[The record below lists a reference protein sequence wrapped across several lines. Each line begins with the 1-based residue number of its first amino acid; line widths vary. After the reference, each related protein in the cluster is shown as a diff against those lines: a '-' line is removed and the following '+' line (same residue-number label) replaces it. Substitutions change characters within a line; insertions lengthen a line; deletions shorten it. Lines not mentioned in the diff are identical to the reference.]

1 MTHNGDSSRSTVT
14 VDIDLLQN
22 IVEEGPLAI
31 VATDNDGRILFT
43 NQSALSNFG
52 VAREQAMKMS
62 LDSFFGEVDVWRTVR
77 SELVAGMQVRES
89 VRLES
94 KTGKDFDSR
103 ILAFGVVEEQGV
115 PQVFVF
121 LIEDETSEMQEAE
134 EQARKNVEMAKVNSE
149 LIRSNTE
156 LRRLGE
162 LKSSFLSIA
171 SHELKTPLTSIKGY
185 SDIIMDTMRDRVD
198 PSVLRMVE
206 NINRA
211 ANRLHKVVNN
221 ILDVTRIEQK
231 RLRLQP
237 ERVDIKELAEEAVE
251 ELADMNASR
260 RISFDCAF
268 ADGLPMF
275 YGDKVRMQQ
284 VFVNLF
290 SNAAKFS
297 PDDSVIKVEIK
308 LENPETF
315 HIYVRDR
322 GIGID
327 KVDQKRIFDPFYEVG
342 VATRHSTHSSRY
354 LGGGTGLGL
363 SIVRGIVEY
372 HGGKIWVESRGTI
385 EGEFPGSVFHV
396 ILPVKTLIEK
406 GRADEDRLLN
416 VVADDSMDPDDTL
429 AIVEEKPKVLLIDS
443 DRESG
448 DAARMVLESVFDVI
462 TAHSGEQGLSL
473 AFQERPSLVI
483 LESNLPGLDG
493 YRVCRIL
500 RGQDET
506 RDTPVAFLSAS
517 IAEEEIHEC
526 FASGADDFIV
536 KPFTKNELMDKIW
549 RILMKKKEDAQ
560 FRNG

>member
-1 MTHNGDSSRSTVT
+1 MAKSEEMTKDTAKLGIR
-14 VDIDLLQN
+14 LLQS
-22 IVEEGPLAI
+22 IVEHGPLSIIASG
-31 VATDNDGRILFT
+31 VDGSMLYA
-43 NQSALSNFG
+43 NANALTMLGISG
-52 VAREQAMKMS
+52 DEIPEKTI
-62 LDSFFGEVDVWRTVR
+62 DSFFSSEESWRSVR
-77 SELVAGMQVRES
+77 SQLMAGVHVRES
-89 VRLES
+89 VVMERSGRKRL
-94 KTGKDFDSR
+94 DAR
-103 ILAFGVVEEQGV
+103 VLAFAVFEDGV
-115 PQVFVF
+115 PRIFVF
-121 LIEDETSEMQEAE
+121 LIEDETPEMQEAE

-156 LRRLGE
+156 LRRLSE

-185 SDIIMDTMRDRVD
+185 SDIIMDTMRDRID

-237 ERVDIKELAEEAVE
+237 ENIDLKVLVDEAVE

-260 RISFDCAF
+260 RISFDTTF
-268 ADGLPMF
+268 AEDLPMLF
-275 YGDKVRMQQ
+275 GDKMRMQQ

-297 PDDSVIKVEIK
+297 PDESTIDVRVSM
-308 LENPETF
+308 ENPETF
-315 HIYVRDR
+315 HIVVHDR

-327 KVDQKRIFDPFYEVG
+327 KADQKRIFDPFYEVG
-342 VATRHSTHSSRY
+342 AATHHSTHSSRY

-372 HGGKIWVESRGTI
+372 HGGRIWVDSRGTV
-385 EGEFPGSVFHV
+385 EGEFPGSAFHV
-396 ILPVKTLIEK
+396 LLPVKKLSV
-406 GRADEDRLLN
+406 GRQKDEDRLLN
-416 VVADDSMDPDDTL
+416 VVVDETMSPDDTL
-429 AIVEEKPKVLLIDS
+429 AIVEEKPKVLLIDN
-443 DRESG
+443 DQESS
-448 DAARMVLESVFDVI
+448 DAARMVLESVFDVLSVS
-462 TAHSGEQGLSL
+462 TGEEALPL
-473 AFQERPSLVI
+473 AFQERPSLII

-500 RGQDET
+500 RGQEET
-506 RDTPVAFLSAS
+506 RETPIAFLSGS

-560 FRNG
+560 FRSV